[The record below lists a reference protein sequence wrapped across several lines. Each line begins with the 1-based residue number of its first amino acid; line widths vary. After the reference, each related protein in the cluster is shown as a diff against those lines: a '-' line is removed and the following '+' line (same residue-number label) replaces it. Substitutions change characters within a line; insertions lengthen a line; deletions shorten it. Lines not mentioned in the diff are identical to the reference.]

1 MSDQELAAQIVH
13 LRAHQE
19 QTDQSLVVL
28 AGALEDLIAQVES
41 LIIQV
46 AADSAAGTTTV
57 LKLLDASRAVST
69 VRENHQSHRE
79 R

>member
-1 MSDQELAAQIVH
+1 MSDQDIAAQIVQ

-28 AGALEDLIAQVES
+28 AGALEDLIAQVER
-41 LIIQV
+41 LIVQV
-46 AADSAAGTTTV
+46 TADSTTETTV
-57 LKLLDASRAVST
+57 VHLLDASQAVAA
-69 VRENHQSHRE
+69 VQERHQSHRE

>member
-1 MSDQELAAQIVH
+1 MSDQDLAAQIVQ

-28 AGALEDLIAQVES
+28 AGALDDLIAQVES
-41 LIIQV
+41 LIVQV
-46 AADSAAGTTTV
+46 TADSTAGTAV
-57 LKLLDASRAVST
+57 LKLLDASRAVSA
-69 VRENHQSHRE
+69 VKERHQSNRE